1 MSAFHIKLLA
11 ISLMIIDH
19 IGLFFF
25 PENFLFRT
33 IGRLSFPLFAWLIAN
48 GAFHTR
54 NINKYLFRL
63 FIFALISQIPY
74 TLAHQFIDPST
85 MTLNIFFTLSIG
97 LAAITLIKRT
107 NEKWLWLLI
116 AVVSAFA
123 ATLLHTDY
131 GGFGVLSIIAF
142 YIFFK
147 NRNALIISQICIY
160 VLMSLYFISQGNS
173 LGVVQSVGLLSL
185 IFILA
190 YNNQEGTKSKYL
202 LYLVYPLHYVGIYFL
217 LNI

>member
-11 ISLMIIDH
+11 ITLMIIDH

-48 GAFHTR
+48 GAYHTR

-74 TLAHQFIDPST
+74 TLAHQMIDPST

-97 LAAITLIKRT
+97 LAAITLIKLT
-107 NEKWLWLLI
+107 KEKWLWLLI
-116 AVVSAFA
+116 VAVSGFA
-123 ATLLHTDY
+123 ATILHTDY

-160 VLMSLYFISQGNS
+160 VLMSLYFISRGNS
-173 LGVVQSVGLLSL
+173 LGVVQSFGLLSL
-185 IFILA
+185 PLILA
-190 YNNQEGTKSKYL
+190 YNNQEGTKSNLFYL
-202 LYLVYPLHYVGIYFL
+202 IYPLHYVVIYFL
-217 LNI
+217 LSI